1 MSLLAFVTRL
11 LTEGSARLAEP
22 PRLLAGERD
31 AVQAVLHDAHRD
43 AMLDVAGPPLPFL
56 PHVGLRVAEWVARAC
71 WLLLHQGGTPAEV
84 ESSLPVFS
92 PNPAVA
98 SEHATA
104 DVVLRFVVGVHRRA
118 RAADPSGA
126 LAVRLEE
133 MLRRWPLS
141 GVLADVEAAPLTP
154 VDFGGHPGLLLLYAE
169 RFAARPRAAWL
180 AEGPAREYL
189 DLCLARRDLS

>member
-22 PRLLAGERD
+22 PRLLAAERD
-31 AVQAVLHDAHRD
+31 AVLAVLHDAHRD
-43 AMLDVAGPPLPFL
+43 AMLDVAGPPLPFV
-56 PHVGLRVAEWVARAC
+56 PGIALRAAEWAARAC

-84 ESSLPVFS
+84 ENNLPVFS
-92 PNPAVA
+92 PNPAS

-104 DVVLRFVVGVHRRA
+104 DVVFRFVVGVHRRA
-118 RAADPSGA
+118 RTADPAGA

-141 GVLADVEAAPLTP
+141 GVLAEIEAAPLTP